1 MISERA
7 RDTLERIGAK
17 CERAANILAYYEGDP
32 VENVTEMLT
41 DLRHFCEANHIR
53 FEGLVARSEID
64 YEDERDF

>member
-1 MISERA
+1 MNQRA
-7 RDTLERIGAK
+7 KDALERIGAK
-17 CERAANILAYYEGDP
+17 CERVANVLTYYGDSP

-64 YEDERDF
+64 YQDERDF